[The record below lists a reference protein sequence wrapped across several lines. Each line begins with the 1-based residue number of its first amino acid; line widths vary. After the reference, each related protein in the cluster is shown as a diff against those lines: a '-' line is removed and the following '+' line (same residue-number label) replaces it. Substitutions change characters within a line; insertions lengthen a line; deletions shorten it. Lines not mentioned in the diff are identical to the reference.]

1 MADVLSQSQIDALL
15 NSFSSE
21 GTKAFEEIEEQ
32 AKEQKVKNYDF
43 KMPKKFTKEQ
53 LKVIDGI
60 FENYSRVLSSYLTG
74 LMRIFCKVEVLQIEE
89 QLYYEFNNALPDYVM
104 MSMVNMGITYD
115 DVIETNSIMQV
126 SNQIAFT
133 MMDRLM
139 GGEGTYYE
147 QNRDFTEIEVGLFT
161 TVLNKMAALLKEP
174 WGTYIDINPVITTIE
189 TNARVM
195 QSISPDEVVI
205 LVVLEM
211 EIKDVKNTMTFCI
224 PAMNLESIMSKFGDR
239 WSRTTKKLDPKREKE
254 RRVSLLE
261 AIKDSDLRISAVLG
275 ETKLD
280 LYDVLTMQVNDI
292 IPLNV
297 PIDSNINV
305 NIGSNLWFDGKLGT
319 KNNKKAVK
327 IDNIYKD
334 LGK

>member
-104 MSMVNMGITYD
+104 MSMVNMGITDD
-115 DVIETNSIMQV
+115 DVMETNSIMQV

-139 GGEGTYYE
+139 GGEGAYFE

-224 PAMNLESIMSKFGDR
+224 PAINLESIMSKFGDR

-275 ETKLD
+275 KTKLD

-297 PIDSNINV
+297 PIDSNITI
-305 NIGSNLWFDGKLGT
+305 NIGDNLWFDGKLGT
-319 KNNKKAVK
+319 KNSKKAVK

>member
-104 MSMVNMGITYD
+104 MSMVNMGITDD

-297 PIDSNINV
+297 PIDSNITI
-305 NIGSNLWFDGKLGT
+305 NIGENLWFDGKLGT

>member
-104 MSMVNMGITYD
+104 MSMVNMGITDD
-115 DVIETNSIMQV
+115 DVMETNCIMQV

-139 GGEGTYYE
+139 GGEGAYYE
-147 QNRDFTEIEVGLFT
+147 QNRDFTEIGNRGEGSLP
-161 TVLNKMAALLKEP
+161 L
-174 WGTYIDINPVITTIE
+174 
-189 TNARVM
+189 
-195 QSISPDEVVI
+195 S
-205 LVVLEM
+205 
-211 EIKDVKNTMTFCI
+211 
-224 PAMNLESIMSKFGDR
+224 ESG
-239 WSRTTKKLDPKREKE
+239 
-254 RRVSLLE
+254 
-261 AIKDSDLRISAVLG
+261 
-275 ETKLD
+275 
-280 LYDVLTMQVNDI
+280 
-292 IPLNV
+292 
-297 PIDSNINV
+297 
-305 NIGSNLWFDGKLGT
+305 
-319 KNNKKAVK
+319 
-327 IDNIYKD
+327 
-334 LGK
+334 